1 MASGRRLGRAA
12 GPGASPPPGR
22 FTDRPLCRLQVHLPL
37 SLSRARLPGLQR
49 APGPGLGTGAGAGY
63 ERGECG
69 PGARAKLGSTCG
81 RAPRKASAG
90 ERPKGWLPCGDPLT
104 ARRVAGAVLPTARAR
119 PAPRR
124 AALLHFRPAPASGL
138 AATLVHMR
146 TRLVCLR
153 RGPGVLG
160 GAERSCVSREVT
172 PGGPARRR
180 SAPTRRALDPDR
192 RRFRVNG

>member
-124 AALLHFRPAPASGL
+124 AALRCSI
-138 AATLVHMR
+138 
-146 TRLVCLR
+146 
-153 RGPGVLG
+153 
-160 GAERSCVSREVT
+160 
-172 PGGPARRR
+172 
-180 SAPTRRALDPDR
+180 SAPPLLPAWRPRWYTCARAWCASDEGRASWAELSG
-192 RRFRVNG
+192 VA